1 MTVSSE
7 ESLYIRACEGDGNQ
21 HSDMKYGF
29 RMVSR
34 VALGDGT
41 RRDKEQIEREDEV
54 QGIDDRVVAFMC
66 RK

>member
-1 MTVSSE
+1 
-7 ESLYIRACEGDGNQ
+7 
-21 HSDMKYGF
+21 MKYGF

-54 QGIDDRVVAFMC
+54 QGIDDRVVALMC
-66 RK
+66 CK